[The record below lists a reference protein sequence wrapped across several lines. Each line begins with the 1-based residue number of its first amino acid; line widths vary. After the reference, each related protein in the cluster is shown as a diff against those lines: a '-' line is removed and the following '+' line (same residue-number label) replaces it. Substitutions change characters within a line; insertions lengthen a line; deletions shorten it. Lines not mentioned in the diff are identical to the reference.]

1 MALWTDVI
9 SPADLTG
16 FSRTGADAYDAQG
29 TLATILP
36 NQQVDDVTFSWKVN
50 ERSNDVAQY
59 RSFDAETPIGTSAG
73 LEEVVAKLAPV
84 GLKKLLSEYDQ
95 LRRRGANSPETVQ
108 AAADRLASE
117 VTKATVD
124 RVERL
129 RGEALVT
136 GKLAL
141 NENGVKQNVD
151 FGRRADFTKTL
162 TGTDLWSDAAA
173 DPIADIEAWRAEY
186 VAENGEEPTDI
197 IVSGRVFSALTKSD
211 AVRGYFG
218 NSAPTLLTRDAVN
231 SIVTSYGLP
240 ALSVSDRLVGGTRV
254 IADNKVV
261 MASRNAGAT
270 VWGTTVEA
278 EDPRYSLSAGDLP
291 GLVVGAYKEDDPAV
305 VWIRANA
312 ITLPVLANSNLTISA
327 TVL

>member
-9 SPADLTG
+9 TPADLTG
-16 FSRTGADAYDAQG
+16 FSRTVAEAFDAQG

-36 NQQVDDVTFSWKVN
+36 NQQVDDVVFSWKVN

-59 RSFDAETPIGTSAG
+59 RSFDAETPIGSSAG
-73 LEEVVAKLAPV
+73 LEEITAKLAPV
-84 GLKKLLSEYDQ
+84 GLKKLFGEYDQ
-95 LRRRGANSPETVQ
+95 LRRRGANSLETVQ
-108 AAADRLASE
+108 AAADRLAAE
-117 VTKATVD
+117 VTKATVE

-136 GKLAL
+136 GKLVLA
-141 NENGVKQNVD
+141 ENGVRQSID
-151 FGRRADFTKTL
+151 FGRRADFTKTAA
-162 TGTDLWSDAAA
+162 TLWSAADA
-173 DPIADIEAWRAEY
+173 DPIADIEAWRQQY
-186 VAENGEEPTDI
+186 VAENGTEPTDI
-197 IVSGRVFSALTKSD
+197 VVSGRVFAALTKSD

-218 NSAPTLLTRDAVN
+218 TAAPTLLTRDAVN

-240 ALSVSDRLVGGTRV
+240 ALSVYDRTVGGQRV
-254 IADNKVV
+254 IADTQVV
-261 MASRNAGAT
+261 MASRDAGAT

-278 EDPRYSLSAGDLP
+278 DDPRYGLQGGDLP
-291 GLVVGAYKEDDPAV
+291 GLVVGAYKEDDPNV

-312 ITLPVLANSNLTISA
+312 ITLPVLANSNLTLAA

>member
-9 SPADLTG
+9 TPADLTG
-16 FSRTGADAYDAQG
+16 FSRTVADNYDAAG

-36 NQQVDDVTFSWKVN
+36 NQQVDDVVFSWKVN

-108 AAADRLASE
+108 AAADRLAGE

-136 GKLAL
+136 GALAL
-141 NENGVKQNVD
+141 NENGVKQNVN
-151 FGRRADFTKTL
+151 FGRRADFTKTV
-162 TGTDLWSDAAA
+162 GTLWSNAAA

-197 IVSGRVFSALTKSD
+197 IVSGRVFAALTKSD

-218 NSAPTLLTRDAVN
+218 SSAPTLLTRDAVN

-240 ALSVSDRLVGGTRV
+240 ALSVYDRLAGGTRV
-254 IADNKVV
+254 IADNKVI

-278 EDPRYSLSAGDLP
+278 EDPRYGLTAGDLP

-312 ITLPVLANSNLTISA
+312 ITLPVLANSNLTIAA